1 MLLLIFFQKSKK
13 QQFTKPFWDV
23 SAMGQQSV
31 QNSSNTEHVLGVS
44 GPKNFWED
52 FESWKQFIYWQ
63 IS

>member
-52 FESWKQFIYWQ
+52 IES
-63 IS
+63 